1 MVWNSGIMNRRKT
14 SEGNSASSKDPGRGK
29 KKKEK
34 EKTRKKSD
42 LCILKI
48 QRKAKKLISSNE
60 ESRPFS
66 MAVAIH
72 STQQI

>member
-1 MVWNSGIMNRRKT
+1 MNRRKT
-14 SEGNSASSKDPGRGK
+14 SERNSASSKDPGRKKKRK
-29 KKKEK
+29 KKKN
-34 EKTRKKSD
+34 D
-42 LCILKI
+42 NLKI
-48 QRKAKKLISSNE
+48 QRKAKTLISSNE

>member
-29 KKKEK
+29 KKKRK
-34 EKTRKKSD
+34 RKDKKKKSD
-42 LCILKI
+42 ILKI

>member
-1 MVWNSGIMNRRKT
+1 MNRRKT
-14 SEGNSASSKDPGRGK
+14 SEGNSASSKDPGRKKKRK
-29 KKKEK
+29 KKKN
-34 EKTRKKSD
+34 D
-42 LCILKI
+42 NLKI
-48 QRKAKKLISSNE
+48 QRKAKTLISSNE

>member
-1 MVWNSGIMNRRKT
+1 MNRRKT
-14 SEGNSASSKDPGRGK
+14 SEGNSASSKDLGRGK

-42 LCILKI
+42 ILKI

>member
-14 SEGNSASSKDPGRGK
+14 SERNSASSKDPGRK
-29 KKKEK
+29 KKRKKEK
-34 EKTRKKSD
+34 KKND
-42 LCILKI
+42 NLKI
-48 QRKAKKLISSNE
+48 QRKAKTLISSNE